1 MEPRGSDFGSSKSEE
16 CYWRKI
22 LLTPPVLLKKR
33 GEPKLFF
40 SGWKKRQDEEEKEK
54 RGGGMRRMEGG
65 SNSRTSLKDPIY
77 PKRIFSSLWLAVAPP
92 CKIND
97 PESPHWVFLV
107 YSSCS
112 MHVAAGCMHVY
123 PEKVSQIEIEEGGE
137 RPKKG
142 WLSLACISQAPI
154 GSKRVAT

>member
-1 MEPRGSDFGSSKSEE
+1 M
-16 CYWRKI
+16 
-22 LLTPPVLLKKR
+22 LLKKDPADSS
-33 GEPKLFF
+33 GSVKEEGGTETFF
-40 SGWKKRQDEEEKEK
+40 FWMEEETRRRRKGEAG
-54 RGGGMRRMEGG
+54 RWYEEGGGG

-142 WLSLACISQAPI
+142 
-154 GSKRVAT
+154 